1 MSLSCPFSLVL
12 HLGIS
17 SLSQNLGGGRED
29 SPFSATHHRNP
40 KPGCGLSPSQPTP
53 NFAPQE
59 MPSPRPVSMLL
70 PTPSFEVGEEGGVP
84 KVPNYNS
91 QSPPGPGRG
100 GTSWFSPTLAVSPCI
115 PGSPPPCRTPPGER
129 LPASTH
135 PAITLT
141 KEVSGCTLFSEPKP
155 LTPSPGFS
163 LPKERGQCLPGALPG
178 LLPSLPPSAPSCVQ
192 QTLCSGGDVLC
203 LHCRALATDGY

>member
-53 NFAPQE
+53 NLAPQE

-70 PTPSFEVGEEGGVP
+70 PTPSFEVGEGGSPKSAKLQLPEPSWPQEGRDFLVQP
-84 KVPNYNS
+84 HLSRVS
-91 QSPPGPGRG
+91 LH
-100 GTSWFSPTLAVSPCI
+100 SWVSPAL
-115 PGSPPPCRTPPGER
+115 PRPPGER

-141 KEVSGCTLFSEPKP
+141 KGVSGCTLFSEPKP

-163 LPKERGQCLPGALPG
+163 LPKERGQCLPGAFPG
-178 LLPSLPPSAPSCVQ
+178 LPSLPHLPPPLSNR
-192 QTLCSGGDVLC
+192 TLCGGGDVLC
-203 LHCRALATDGY
+203 LRCPALAPDDY